1 MLGIRTWGCWLV
13 SANGSN
19 ELRGPLQTL
28 VYVCKNN
35 PADNLYS
42 NNMLNR
48 VSLALTCFKIRLQ
61 ADVWRFLQRILE
73 MGVMLIHPEHGQYM
87 THCNGKSVP
96 GVLDKYEE
104 ILEHLKISVP
114 CSSLDS
120 GSDSESGSGP
130 VFNLKC
136 IFKRSESFVSSFS
149 EVWIFYKLKM
159 IPIDWE
165 AFSIATYCTASIKYL
180 IGIPWHRFKAR
191 DFWDLFVLHLLVFVL
206 DTNWKPQYGTY
217 RDLNP

>member
-1 MLGIRTWGCWLV
+1 
-13 SANGSN
+13 
-19 ELRGPLQTL
+19 
-28 VYVCKNN
+28 
-35 PADNLYS
+35 
-42 NNMLNR
+42 MLNR
-48 VSLALTCFKIRLQ
+48 FSLALTCFKIRLQ

-130 VFNLKC
+130 VVNLKC
-136 IFKRSESFVSSFS
+136 IFKRSDR
-149 EVWIFYKLKM
+149 LR
-159 IPIDWE
+159 
-165 AFSIATYCTASIKYL
+165 
-180 IGIPWHRFKAR
+180 G
-191 DFWDLFVLHLLVFVL
+191 VLHSYLLYCLNKVL
-206 DTNWKPQYGTY
+206 NWHTVTSIQSERFLRSICLTFISFRSRYQLEATI
-217 RDLNP
+217 RDISGSEPITSWSKGARWFDY